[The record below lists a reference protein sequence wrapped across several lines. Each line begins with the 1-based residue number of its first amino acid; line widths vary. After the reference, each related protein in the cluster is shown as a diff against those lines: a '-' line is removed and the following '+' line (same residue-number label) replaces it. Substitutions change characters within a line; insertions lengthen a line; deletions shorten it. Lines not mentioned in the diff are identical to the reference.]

1 MRERERNGRVI
12 QTHEGPPSITNT
24 LTAGFSVSRFA
35 MTFPAVPPN
44 ITGQDILIHDK
55 DVMGRLT
62 SNDYEIVVI
71 VQDWRGI
78 VEELRLYSVE

>member
-1 MRERERNGRVI
+1 
-12 QTHEGPPSITNT
+12 
-24 LTAGFSVSRFA
+24 